1 MKMLVEV
8 YRSEKKEGL
17 YIYVERGYDLSQ
29 LPAVLLEKVG
39 RLERAMILLLTPEKK
54 LARAKVE
61 NVFAAIAEQGF
72 YLQLPPQLDD
82 YMQQIV
88 NDKLTSQIFN

>member
-1 MKMLVEV
+1 MKKIVEI

-17 YIYVERGYDLSQ
+17 YIYVEKGYDLKT
-29 LPAVLLEKVG
+29 LPKVILDKVG
-39 RLERAMILLLTPEKK
+39 RLERAMIMLLTPEKK

-61 NVFAAIAEQGF
+61 NVVAAIEEQGF
-72 YLQLPPQLDD
+72 YLQLPPQLDQ
-82 YMQQIV
+82 YMQEIV